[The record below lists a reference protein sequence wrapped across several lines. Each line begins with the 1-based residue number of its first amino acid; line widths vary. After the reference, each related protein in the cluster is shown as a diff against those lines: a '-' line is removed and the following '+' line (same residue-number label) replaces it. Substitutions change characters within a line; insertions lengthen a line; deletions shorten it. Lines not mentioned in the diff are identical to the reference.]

1 MAKKYFF
8 HIFYLFF
15 TGISFLAKQFFT
27 GIPSEERGL
36 FYFSHSG
43 TVQKFL
49 AFLRLYGSESDGMTS
64 DGYVPGRDWAWRTS
78 RLSPFGANAA
88 FVLQQCG
95 GGAYKVGLFVNEQL
109 GKQRENCFF

>member
-1 MAKKYFF
+1 MESKYFF
-8 HIFYLFF
+8 SYNLP
-15 TGISFLAKQFFT
+15 TGISSLAKKNFT

-49 AFLRLYGSESDGMTS
+49 AFLRLYGSDGMTS
-64 DGYVPGRDWAWRTS
+64 DGYSPGRDWAWRTS

-95 GGAYKVGLFVNEQL
+95 AGTYKVGLFVNEQL